1 MHGKGDR
8 LIDRSRCGT
17 LVAPLSS
24 VAGEPLAAA
33 CVNAFKPVARSPHS
47 PRITLDRLVIARESW
62 TFRAGAVAWAA
73 VKSEAD
79 RFLAARG
86 WRLRHGLPERAFYT
100 VPVQDKPTFVDFSSL
115 VLVNILA
122 KSIRQSAE
130 QDGSVTLTEM
140 LPDRSQLWLR
150 DAAGSRYTCEFRM
163 LAVDQ
168 RADAA

>member
-1 MHGKGDR
+1 MPDR
-8 LIDRSRCGT
+8 RAFPVPRSARRSVT
-17 LVAPLSS
+17 LLL
-24 VAGEPLAAA
+24 AGAVTAL
-33 CVNAFKPVARSPHS
+33 
-47 PRITLDRLVIARESW
+47 LG
-62 TFRAGAVAWAA
+62 AGAVAWAA